1 MTAFRYVGPAKRMR
15 FMGMSINIGDTCSP
29 PSELAEH
36 FNKHSGFEA
45 IEENKPKLIKP
56 KLIKPKP
63 SKKSK
68 QPAELPEAEK
78 ETSKE

>member
-56 KLIKPKP
+56 KPQV
-63 SKKSK
+63 KKSK
-68 QPAELPEAEK
+68 KPAELPKAEK

>member
-1 MTAFRYVGPAKRMR
+1 MTAFRYIGPAKRMR
-15 FMGMSINIGDTCSP
+15 FMGMSVNIGDTCSP

-56 KLIKPKP
+56 KP

-68 QPAELPEAEK
+68 KPAELPEAEK